1 MSTAQQHNL
10 ASQLRSKVWIF
21 DLDDTLHDASAQI
34 FPQLN
39 RAMTEYIMDKL
50 KLEEPEA
57 FKLRQHYWRIYG
69 ATLKGLMRH
78 HGTDPYHFLDKTHE
92 LLELP
97 QMVIRTKRL
106 RHFLQRLPGRK
117 VIFTNAPM
125 SYASRVLDL
134 LGIDDL
140 FEMVFSVESTRFHP
154 KPGIRG
160 FKHVLSQLGV
170 KASDCIMV
178 EDNAAALM
186 TAKRMGMKT
195 VYITKSFTKP
205 IYVDRRISNVLALT
219 HVIV

>member
-1 MSTAQQHNL
+1 MSTPELPSLRQQLH
-10 ASQLRSKVWIF
+10 SRVWIF

-39 RAMTEYIMDKL
+39 RAMTQYIMDKL
-50 KLEEPEA
+50 KLEEPQA
-57 FKLRQHYWRIYG
+57 FRLRQHYWRVYG

-78 HGTDPYHFLDKTHE
+78 HGADPHHFLSKTHE

-97 QMVIRTKRL
+97 QMVIKKKRL

-125 SYASRVLDL
+125 SYARRVLDL
-134 LGIDDL
+134 LGIQDL
-140 FEMVFSVESTRFHP
+140 FEVVFSVESTRFHP

-160 FKHVLSQLGV
+160 FRHVLSRLGV
-170 KASDCIMV
+170 DPGNCVMV
-178 EDNAAALM
+178 EDNAAALR

-195 VYITKSFTKP
+195 VYISNKLNRPS
-205 IYVDRRISNVLALT
+205 YVDCRIANVLALT

>member
-1 MSTAQQHNL
+1 MS
-10 ASQLRSKVWIF
+10 RVWIF

-39 RAMTEYIMDKL
+39 QAMTEYIMDKL

-57 FKLRQHYWRIYG
+57 FRLRQHYWRIYG

-106 RHFLQRLPGRK
+106 RHFLQRLSGRK
-117 VIFTNAPM
+117 IVYTNAPM
-125 SYASRVLDL
+125 SYAERVLDL
-134 LGIDDL
+134 LGIEDL
-140 FEMVFSVESTRFHP
+140 FEVVFSVESTRFHP

-160 FKHVLSQLGV
+160 FRHVIA
-170 KASDCIMV
+170 KINAKPSDCVMV
-178 EDNAAALM
+178 EDNLAALR

-195 VYITKSFTKP
+195 VLISRSLTKP
-205 IYVDRRISNVLALT
+205 VYVDRRISNVLALT

>member
-1 MSTAQQHNL
+1 MSIAQQHNL
-10 ASQLRSKVWIF
+10 SSQRRRRVWIF

-57 FKLRQHYWRIYG
+57 FRLRQHYWRIYG

-78 HGTDPYHFLDKTHE
+78 HGADPYHFLDKTHE

-97 QMVIRTKRL
+97 QMVVKTKRL

-125 SYASRVLDL
+125 SYAVRVLDL

-140 FEMVFSVESTRFHP
+140 FEVVFSVESTRFHP

-160 FKHVLSQLGV
+160 FRHVLSRIHAKPG
-170 KASDCIMV
+170 DCVMV
-178 EDNAAALM
+178 EDNLAALR

-195 VYITKSFTKP
+195 VHVTKSLTKP
-205 IYVDRRISNVLALT
+205 VYVDRRIGNVLALT

>member
-1 MSTAQQHNL
+1 M
-10 ASQLRSKVWIF
+10 
-21 DLDDTLHDASAQI
+21 DDTLHDASAQI

-50 KLEEPEA
+50 ALEEPEA
-57 FKLRQHYWRIYG
+57 FRLRQHYWRIYG

-78 HGTDPYHFLDKTHE
+78 HGTNPRHFLHKTHE

-97 QMVIRTKRL
+97 QMVIKTKRL

-125 SYASRVLDL
+125 SYAERVLDL

-140 FEMVFSVESTRFHP
+140 FEIVFSVESTRFHP

-160 FKHVLSQLGV
+160 FAHVLSKIGA

-178 EDNAAALM
+178 EDNLEALK

-195 VYITKSFTKP
+195 VHISQSLAKP
-205 IYVDRRISNVLALT
+205 SYVDSRVSNVLALT

>member
-1 MSTAQQHNL
+1 MS
-10 ASQLRSKVWIF
+10 RVWIF

-57 FKLRQHYWRIYG
+57 FRLRQHYWRIYG

-78 HGTDPYHFLDKTHE
+78 HRVDPYHFLDKTHQ
-92 LLELP
+92 LMELP
-97 QMVIRTKRL
+97 QMVIKTKRL

-117 VIFTNAPM
+117 IIFTNAPM
-125 SYASRVLDL
+125 SYAERVLDL
-134 LGIDDL
+134 LGIEDL
-140 FEMVFSVESTRFHP
+140 FEVVFSVESARLHP
-154 KPGIRG
+154 KPSIRG
-160 FKHVLSQLGV
+160 FKHVLSEIGV

-178 EDNAAALM
+178 EDNAEALK

-195 VYITKSFTKP
+195 VLISKALGKP
-205 IYVDRRISNVLALT
+205 SYVDRRISNVLALT
-219 HVIV
+219 HIIV

>member
-1 MSTAQQHNL
+1 MSTAQEHNL
-10 ASQLRSKVWIF
+10 SSQPRSRVWIF
-21 DLDDTLHDASAQI
+21 DLDDTLHDASSQI

-50 KLEEPEA
+50 KLEEPDA
-57 FKLRQHYWRIYG
+57 FRLRQHYWRIYG

-78 HGTDPYHFLDKTHE
+78 HGTCPHDFLHKTHQ

-97 QMVIRTKRL
+97 QMVIKTKRL

-125 SYASRVLDL
+125 SYAERVLDL
-134 LGIDDL
+134 LGIEDL
-140 FEMVFSVESTRFHP
+140 FEVVFSVESTRFHP

-160 FKHVLSQLGV
+160 FRHVLSKLGV
-170 KASDCIMV
+170 RASDCIML
-178 EDNAAALM
+178 EDNPEALK

-195 VYITKSFTKP
+195 VLISRRMTKP
-205 IYVDRRISNVLALT
+205 AYVDRRISNVLALT

>member
-10 ASQLRSKVWIF
+10 PSQPRSKVWIF

-57 FKLRQHYWRIYG
+57 FCLRQHYWRIYG

-97 QMVIRTKRL
+97 QMVIKTKRL

-125 SYASRVLDL
+125 SYATRVLDL

-140 FEMVFSVESTRFHP
+140 FEIVFSVESTRFHP

-178 EDNAAALM
+178 EDNTAALM

-195 VYITKSFTKP
+195 VLVTKSLFKP
-205 IYVDRRISNVLALT
+205 IYVDRRIGNVLALT
-219 HVIV
+219 HIVM